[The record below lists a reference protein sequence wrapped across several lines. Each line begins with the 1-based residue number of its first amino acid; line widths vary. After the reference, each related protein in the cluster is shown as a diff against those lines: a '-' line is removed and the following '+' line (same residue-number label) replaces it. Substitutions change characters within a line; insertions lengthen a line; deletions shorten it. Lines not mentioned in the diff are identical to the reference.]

1 MQIPVTII
9 SQILAL
15 SPETL
20 LARGVISLA
29 NDGKSY
35 VCPFCDNGKRGKSGD
50 GLNPIFEDGVYK
62 WHCFSCDA
70 KFTNIGLLAQ
80 IYGLGIHA
88 DFTEICKRACNEF
101 GIFLEEAKP
110 RKMTAK
116 DLIKADIDTSQG
128 DNLENLV
135 DASGTFRGL
144 TVETLRQHH
153 CKFVSDWT
161 NTVSRLQGYN
171 ATPTPRLLIP
181 SGNHYLARLTVPL
194 DTFKHA
200 TDAQYIKDKPHEGT
214 KHAFGTEFISA
225 DTQSVIIV
233 EGEIDAMSINQI
245 FGTNSRVA
253 VATLGAAVGKDIK
266 AEILD
271 SLDNF
276 FATADRKPYIL
287 ILFDNDNAGETN
299 APKLCKELI
308 KRGYPAVF
316 DFLSTGDEKLDANNI
331 LQQQGEDELR
341 HAVTEIFK
349 RNDPNFA
356 DVLKHIATDK
366 AEALLKPAALF
377 LDNEQYRK
385 IFCDLT
391 GTNDLA
397 NARRFAYILKN
408 LLGDNVRYLSDCD
421 RWANYNSTDGTWHI
435 NSNSKNTALNSE
447 IEKAADI
454 LTANAKTSGDRE
466 VAAAFTNQR
475 KYSPAITTMKYN
487 SAITI
492 STEDFNKHKNLLN
505 CQNCVVD
512 LQTGKTYQHAP
523 CIDIDGTPQLSTFA
537 HFSKIARADFISV
550 DYHDET
556 LDKFLR
562 EVQPDEESRA
572 ALLRFFGYAIT
583 GECREEKFLFMDG
596 TGGNGKGTFTGLI
609 MNIVNNYG
617 CSFPIEGIL
626 LNSKIDANA
635 ATTAYNMLLGT
646 RVAMSEEI
654 PPNVKLNPAKIKLL
668 TGGDRIPIRK
678 MFEEYSVIEDPTHTM
693 IFSGNNLPEIGD
705 VHDPGILRRLQ
716 RIIFAQDFRQR
727 ADPNLKKKLLEP
739 SCRSAMLAYLVRE
752 AMQWYNTV
760 ATGKSGLIES
770 SEMKAAVN
778 QYISSQ
784 DFISEFISEHC
795 KLGNGLKIA
804 RKEFLKAL
812 QDEYPKETRGYSDRA
827 LTTMIQKLDGISYNP
842 RGGRECI
849 GTFYGVGWNDA
860 HEQQSL
866 DLDDGKSNELT
877 PGVDVPF

>member
-1 MQIPVTII
+1 MLSKFSIPETVK
-9 SQILAL
+9 SEILAIA
-15 SPETL
+15 PETL
-20 LARGVISLA
+20 LAHGVITLA
-29 NDGKSY
+29 KDGKSY
-35 VCPFCDNGKRGKSGD
+35 CCPFCDNGTKEKGD
-50 GLNPIFEDGVYK
+50 GLKPDYQGGALL
-62 WHCFSCDA
+62 WHCFSCNTS
-70 KFTNIGLLAQ
+70 FNNIQLLAHY
-80 IYGLGIHA
+80 YGLDA
-88 DFTEICKRACNEF
+88 RAEFVEVCRRACEDF
-101 GIFLEEAKP
+101 GIYLEVEKE

-128 DNLENLV
+128 DNLEKLL
-135 DASGTFRGL
+135 DSDGKWLGL
-144 TVETLRQHH
+144 TLDTLRLYH
-153 CKFVSDWT
+153 CKYIADWT
-161 NTVSRLQGYN
+161 NTTSRLKGYN

-181 SGNHYLARLTVPL
+181 SGEHYLARLTVPIE
-194 DTFKHA
+194 TFDNAPDRKF
-200 TDAQYIKDKPHEGT
+200 IKDKPHEGT
-214 KHAFGTEFISA
+214 KHPFAAEFITA
-225 DTQSVIIV
+225 DAQTITFV
-233 EGEIDAMSINQI
+233 EGEIDAMSINQV
-245 FGTNSRVA
+245 FGTQYRVA
-253 VATLGAAVGKDIK
+253 IATLGAAVAQNVEK
-266 AEILD
+266 EIFDVLE
-271 SLDNF
+271 NV
-276 FATADRKPYIL
+276 FAATDKKPYIL
-287 ILFDNDNAGETN
+287 ILFDNDKAGRTN
-299 APKLCKELI
+299 APKLCQEFI
-308 KRGYPAVF
+308 KRGYPAVV
-316 DFLSTGDEKLDANNI
+316 DFFSYGDEKVDANKI
-331 LQQQGEDELR
+331 LLEQGDDGLR
-341 HAVTEIFK
+341 QAVTDIFK
-349 RNDPNFA
+349 RNAQNFEDA
-356 DVLKHIATDK
+356 VQTIATKK
-366 AEALLKPAALF
+366 ADDSLNPSALF
-377 LDNEQYRK
+377 LTDEQYRK
-385 IFCDLT
+385 IFRDLS

-408 LLGDNVRYLSDCD
+408 LLGDRVRYLSDCD
-421 RWANYNSTDGTWHI
+421 RWANFNHTDGTWHI

-447 IEKAADI
+447 ISKAADI
-454 LTANAKTSGDRE
+454 LAANAKTSSDRE
-466 VAAAFTNQR
+466 VAAAFANQR
-475 KYSPAITTMKYN
+475 KYSPAITTMKYH

-492 STEDFNKHKNLLN
+492 STEDFNRHKYLLN

-537 HFSKIARADFISV
+537 HFSKIARADFISI

-562 EVQPDEESRA
+562 EVQPDEQSRA

-609 MNIVNNYG
+609 MAIVNNYG

-752 AMQWYNTV
+752 AMEWYNTV

-770 SEMKAAVN
+770 AEMKAAVN

-795 KLGNGLKIA
+795 TRGKNLKIA

-812 QDEYPKETRGYSDRA
+812 QDEYPKETRGQSDQS
-827 LTTMIQKLDGISYNP
+827 LTRTIEKIDGIFYR
-842 RGGRECI
+842 RGTGGGYAFFGI
-849 GTFYGVGWNDA
+849 GWNDV
-860 HEQQSL
+860 HEQQTLL
-866 DLDDGKSNELT
+866 DNDKEE
-877 PGVDVPF
+877 VDVPF